1 MLISP
6 TIMGVLS
13 RSSMHTN
20 GATIGMIASFW

>member
-6 TIMGVLS
+6 TMGVLS
-13 RSSMHTN
+13 RNPMHTN